1 MQTKE
6 FSSLGLKVNLSV
18 PSTVEEFDQNAKR
31 VGACL
36 DEAVNNCVY
45 RGSLA
50 EFRDKFCEAL
60 AESTGVERLTK
71 DSGKKDE
78 SGQPIL
84 TYTET
89 EGDYAKRVAA
99 EKGVEITSFQSLAD
113 SVASAIVF
121 DASARERK
129 APTPK
134 KLPDWAKK
142 VAEEFLSGAKSL
154 DKFTTAYAKI
164 VGTPLVVAGETHED
178 KVKSLAQSAVAFKAA
193 NDVFAKM

>member
-1 MQTKE
+1 M
-6 FSSLGLKVNLSV
+6 
-18 PSTVEEFDQNAKR
+18 PATVEEFDQNAKR
-31 VGACL
+31 SGACL

-50 EFRDKFCEAL
+50 EFRDTFCEQL
-60 AESTGVERLTK
+60 ESTSGVERATK
-71 DSGKKDE
+71 DSGKKDDK
-78 SGQPIL
+78 GQPIL

-99 EKGVEITSFQSLAD
+99 EKGVDITSFQSLAD
-113 SVASAIVF
+113 SVAAAIVF

-154 DKFTTAYAKI
+154 DKFTAAYHKI
-164 VGTPLVVAGETHED
+164 VGTQLVVTGDTHED